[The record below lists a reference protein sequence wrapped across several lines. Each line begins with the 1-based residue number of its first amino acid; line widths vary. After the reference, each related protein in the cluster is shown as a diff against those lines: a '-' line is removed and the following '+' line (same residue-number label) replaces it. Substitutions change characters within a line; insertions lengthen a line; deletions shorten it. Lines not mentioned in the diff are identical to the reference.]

1 MTIVDA
7 VTNDLLTEC
16 DRMMSMSCTI
26 MADNHG
32 LAIAVMTENA
42 SNFQG
47 LSFDVDTNNDGSI
60 NGINTSP
67 FASNSSSISVPE
79 TLFMD
84 LGINPPTIIKA
95 AVTVFENG
103 NLFPDP
109 EPRSSDGTS
118 TIASHVVSV
127 GVLGVDVYNLSEPIT
142 LTFVIEESKLDV
154 IKKTNYFIMHFT
166 SILYS
171 QIGLQGFQI
180 VLFMKKEKLIHM
192 RIPLVA
198 ASS

>member
-1 MTIVDA
+1 MSICTSIYSYSIIHNIDILSRVLTIVDA

-16 DRMMSMSCTI
+16 DRMMSISLTV
-26 MADNHG
+26 MADDHG
-32 LAIAVMTENA
+32 LAITVMTENA

-67 FASNSSSISVPE
+67 FASNSSSISIPE

-84 LGINPPTIIKA
+84 LGINPPTNIIKA

-118 TIASHVVSV
+118 TIGSHVVSV
-127 GVLGVDVYNLSEPIT
+127 DVPGVNVYGLSEPIT
-142 LTFVIEESKLDV
+142 LTFEIEESLLEV
-154 IKKTNYFIMHFT
+154 
-166 SILYS
+166 S
-171 QIGLQGFQI
+171 Q
-180 VLFMKKEKLIHM
+180 K
-192 RIPLVA
+192 
-198 ASS
+198 